1 MGTLYSLLAFAAG
14 IFVLWLICKLLSV
27 PLKII
32 WKLLVNAVIGAVV
45 LLIFNFFGGIVGFTI
60 PISPVSAL
68 VAGILGI
75 PGVIILGLIEIF

>member
-45 LLIFNFFGGIVGFTI
+45 LLIFNFFGGMVGFAI
-60 PISPVSAL
+60 PISPISAL

-75 PGVIILGLIEIF
+75 PGVIILALIKIF

>member
-75 PGVIILGLIEIF
+75 PGVIILALIEIF

>member
-32 WKLLVNAVIGAVV
+32 WKLLVNAVIGAVM

-75 PGVIILGLIEIF
+75 PGVIILALIEIF

>member
-75 PGVIILGLIEIF
+75 PGVIILVLIEIF